1 MSGSLLLVGA
11 LAISPGTIASLVI
24 AISFAAGLNV
34 YATVCTLGILAR
46 LNWVDLPGSL
56 GALASPWIIAASAVL
71 FLIEIFADKVP
82 AFDLFWNAIHT
93 FIRVPIAA
101 LMAYAASSHLT
112 PAEQMLVTCAGV
124 GIAAI
129 AHSSK
134 TAARVL
140 VTPSPEP
147 VSNIALSS
155 AEDLIAIVL
164 TWIATHHP
172 VAAGATVAAVSLALI
187 VALWWGFA
195 RIRNALRRRFGFRN
209 PTVEIP

>member
-1 MSGSLLLVGA
+1 MSAA

-46 LNWVDLPGSL
+46 LNWVELPGAL
-56 GALASPWIIAASAVL
+56 DALANPWIIAVSGLL
-71 FLIEIFADKVP
+71 FLLELFADKVP
-82 AFDLFWNAIHT
+82 GFDLIWNALHT
-93 FIRVPIAA
+93 FIRIPAAA

-112 PAEQMLVTCAGV
+112 PAQQLLVTCAAA

-155 AEDLIAIVL
+155 AEDVGAIGL

-172 VAAGATVAAVSLALI
+172 VAAGVTIGGLSLVLI
-187 VALWWGFA
+187 FALWWGFA
-195 RIRNALRRRFGFRN
+195 KIRNGLRLAFGKHS
-209 PTVEIP
+209 EAG

>member
-1 MSGSLLLVGA
+1 VDA

-24 AISFAAGLNV
+24 ALSFAAGLNI

-46 LNWVDLPGSL
+46 LHWVVLPGNL
-56 GALASPWIIAASAVL
+56 GALDSWWIIGISATL
-71 FLIEIFADKVP
+71 FLVELFADKVP
-82 AFDLFWNAIHT
+82 AFDLIWNALHT
-93 FIRVPIAA
+93 FIRIPAAA

-112 PAEQMLVTCAGV
+112 PQQQLLVTAAAA

-155 AEDLIAIVL
+155 AEDVAAIGL

-172 VAAGATVAAVSLALI
+172 IAAGITIAALSAVLI
-187 VALWWGFA
+187 AALWFTFA
-195 RIRNALRRRFGFRN
+195 RIRTALRRRFHK
-209 PTVEIP
+209 PAPETP